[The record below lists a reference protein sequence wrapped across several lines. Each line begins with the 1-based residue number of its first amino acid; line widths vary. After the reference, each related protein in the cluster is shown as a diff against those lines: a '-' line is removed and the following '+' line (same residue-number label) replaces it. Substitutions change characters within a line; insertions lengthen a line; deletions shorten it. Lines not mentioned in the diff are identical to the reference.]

1 MHSRGQELTP
11 QQLAATININTGI
24 SGNLNHNR
32 SGILVHLMVNI
43 SLGGPVRN
51 PSNRLRGSRLNPKSP
66 RGAGQ
71 IPLIHPTSLEIILI
85 AEILTDKQIVK
96 PGLTVIV
103 MF

>member
-1 MHSRGQELTP
+1 MSIRMHTRGQELTP

-43 SLGGPVRN
+43 SLWSRFVIHQT
-51 PSNRLRGSRLNPKSP
+51 GSGKQTEPKIP

-71 IPLIHPTSLEIILI
+71 IPLIHPTSPEIILI

-96 PGLTVIV
+96 PV
-103 MF
+103 